1 MPDKSVQVSRK
12 PERARHGWV
21 FSNEVRRSEGD
32 PRTGDSVKVF
42 DRGKFIGSGLYNANS
57 LISVRLYSAGDEE
70 LGQELISSRLKVA
83 YQYRTSAL
91 PHESDFRLCYGE
103 SDRLPGLVIDKYGK
117 QFAVQAYSAGMDQ
130 RLGVIAGV
138 LEQGFGAECVYE
150 KNDFRLRGIEGLARK
165 TGVLAGSPGPRAEIA
180 EGGVRFAASI
190 ETGQKTGFYFDQRL
204 TRQKFR
210 ELARGRKVLDVF
222 SYSGGFAV
230 NAALGGA
237 EHVMAVDSSAPA
249 CELARANAALNGV
262 AERCEVIAADAFE
275 FLSGA
280 KPGFDLICLDPPSF
294 AKSARERMRGLR
306 GFARLNTMAMRLL
319 SKDGMLVTCSC
330 SNHLSWQD
338 LAQSLAR
345 AASDTGRD
353 FVILD
358 RLTQGPDHP
367 VLLAMPET
375 EYLRC
380 FVLLVR

>member
-1 MPDKSVQVSRK
+1 MPDKTIHVSRK
-12 PERARHGWV
+12 PERVKHGWV
-21 FSNEVRRSEGD
+21 FSNEVRRGEGE
-32 PRTGDSVKVF
+32 PKTGDSVKVF
-42 DRGKFIGSGLYNANS
+42 DRGRFIGSGLYNANS
-57 LISVRLYSAGDEE
+57 LISVRLYSEEDEE
-70 LGQELISSRLKVA
+70 LGRELIASRLKAA
-83 YQYRTSAL
+83 YEYRTSLL

-103 SDRLPGLVIDKYGK
+103 SDRLPGLVIDKYER

-130 RLGVIAGV
+130 RLGVVTSV
-138 LEQGFGAECVYE
+138 LEQDFGTECVYE
-150 KNDFRLRGIEGLARK
+150 KNDFRLRDIEGLARK
-165 TGVLAGSPGPRAEIA
+165 TGVLAGTPKPRVEIA
-180 EGGVRFAASI
+180 EAGAKFTVDVKS
-190 ETGQKTGFYFDQRL
+190 GQKTGFYFDQRL
-204 TRQKFR
+204 TRQKVR
-210 ELARGRKVLDVF
+210 ELAKGRKVLDVF

-237 EHVMAVDSSAPA
+237 GHVLAVDSSAPA

-262 AERCEVIAADAFE
+262 AERCEVITADAFE

-306 GFARLNTMAMRLL
+306 GFAKLNALAMRLL
-319 SKDGMLVTCSC
+319 SGNGILVTCSC
-330 SNHLSWQD
+330 SHHLSWQD
-338 LAQSLAR
+338 LAQVLAR
-345 AASDTGRD
+345 AAADAGRD

-367 VLLAMPET
+367 ALLAMPET